1 MIVIVHS
8 RGQLIGS
15 PFPHF
20 PLNSLHELPFKF
32 GLRKFCSS
40 SESREEFEKMRT
52 ANKILSLAVV
62 LALTTMGLVTAAQG
76 QRQYRMTDNQ
86 MRQLLQRIENRT
98 NTFSRNL
105 DNTLRR
111 SGVRNTAQEN
121 EINRYVADFESSL
134 DQLRT
139 RFNNRQSTATE
150 VRVTLERAALI
161 NNFILAHR
169 LGAPVTR
176 NWRLIQSDLDQ
187 LARSHNINWQWNT
200 VPTTVGHRLS
210 DTQLRQLVRRIENRS
225 NRFRNSFD
233 RALDRSNLAGT
244 TQDEVK
250 RRVNDFENATNQLR
264 DSINNRQSTSVHAQ
278 DVLQRAVY
286 INTFMQNN
294 RLDSRVERNWNLL
307 RSDLNQL
314 ASAYDIAWN
323 WTTSPFPTGPGYGID
338 GRLTGTYRLNTAQS
352 TNVQVAVQNAT
363 RNLPAA
369 QRQRAHD
376 ALISRLDPPN
386 MIAIE
391 QRGNSVAIASTRA
404 PQVNFIADGREH
416 LETTP
421 NGRTVRVRTTLQ
433 GDQLTVAS
441 TGDRATD
448 FTVTFD
454 PIDNG
459 RRLLVTRR
467 ISSERLTQPVT
478 VQTYY
483 DRTSDV
489 AQLNIHSTSPDYG
502 NVGTVTG
509 EFVVPDGTQLM
520 ATLNTSLSTR
530 TTRENDPFTMTVRSP
545 AQYSGAVIEGYV
557 TNVNRGGRITG
568 RSEMLFNFDRIR
580 LRDGRTYRFAG
591 IVENV
596 QAPGQDDV
604 KVDNEGAVQESDSQ
618 TERTVTR
625 TAIGTAVGA
634 IIGAIAGGGKG
645 AAIGAA
651 IGAGAGAGSVYVQGR
666 DDLELDAGTEVTVRA
681 AGPR

>member
-1 MIVIVHS
+1 
-8 RGQLIGS
+8 
-15 PFPHF
+15 
-20 PLNSLHELPFKF
+20 
-32 GLRKFCSS
+32 
-40 SESREEFEKMRT
+40 MRT
-52 ANKILSLAVV
+52 ANKILSLAVA

-111 SGVRNTAQEN
+111 SGLRNTAQEN

-150 VRVTLERAALI
+150 VRVALERAALI
-161 NNFILAHR
+161 NNFILTHR
-169 LGAPVTR
+169 LGAPVNQ
-176 NWRLIQSDLDQ
+176 NWRMLQSDLNQ

-210 DTQLRQLVRRIENRS
+210 DTEMRQLVRRIENRS
-225 NRFRNSFD
+225 DRFRDSLD
-233 RALDRSNLAGT
+233 RALNRSNLAGT
-244 TQDEVK
+244 TQDEIK
-250 RRVNDFENATNQLR
+250 GRVSDFENATNQLR
-264 DSINNRQSTSVHAQ
+264 DSINNRQSTSALAQ

-286 INTFMQNN
+286 VNTFMQNH
-294 RLDSRVERNWNLL
+294 RLDARAESDWNLL
-307 RSDLNQL
+307 RNDLNQL
-314 ASAYDIAWN
+314 AGAYDIAWN
-323 WTTSPFPTGPGYGID
+323 WTTSPLPTGPGYGID
-338 GRLTGTYRLNTAQS
+338 GRLTGTYRLNPAQS

-369 QRQRAHD
+369 RRQRAHD

-386 MIAIE
+386 IIAIE

-421 NGRTVRVRTTLQ
+421 TGRTVRVRTTLQ

-467 ISSERLTQPVT
+467 IYSERLTQPVT

-489 AQLNIHSTSPDYG
+489 AQLNIHSTTPDYG

-509 EFVVPDGTQLM
+509 DFVVPDGTQLM
-520 ATLNTSLSTR
+520 ATLNTSLSTK

-591 IVENV
+591 LVENV

-604 KVDNEGAVQESDSQ
+604 RVDNEGAVQESDSQ

>member
-1 MIVIVHS
+1 
-8 RGQLIGS
+8 
-15 PFPHF
+15 
-20 PLNSLHELPFKF
+20 
-32 GLRKFCSS
+32 
-40 SESREEFEKMRT
+40 MRT

-62 LALTTMGLVTAAQG
+62 LAITTMGFVTAAQA

-98 NTFSRNL
+98 NTFRRNL
-105 DNTLRR
+105 NNTINR
-111 SGVRNTAQEN
+111 SALRNTAQEN
-121 EINRYVADFESSL
+121 EINRYVADFETEI
-134 DQLRT
+134 DRLRT
-139 RFNNRQSTATE
+139 QFNNRQSTATE
-150 VRVTLERAALI
+150 ARALLERAALI
-161 NNFILAHR
+161 NNFMLNHR
-169 LGAPVTR
+169 LRGPAQR
-176 NWRLIQSDLDQ
+176 NWQLIQSDLNQ
-187 LARSHNINWQWNT
+187 LAQTHNINWQWNT
-200 VPTTVGHRLS
+200 TPINVGHRLS
-210 DTQLRQLVRRIENRS
+210 DTEMRQLVRRLDNRS
-225 NRFRNSFD
+225 DRFRNSLEQ
-233 RALDRSNLAGT
+233 ALARTNLPGT
-244 TQDEVK
+244 TEDAIKRQVK
-250 RRVNDFENATNQLR
+250 DFEDATDQLR
-264 DSINNRQSTSVHAQ
+264 KSIDSRQSAAAHVQ
-278 DVLQRAVY
+278 EVLQRAAY
-286 INTFMQNN
+286 LNTFMQNH
-294 RLDSRVERNWNLL
+294 RLDTRAESDWNLL
-307 RSDLNQL
+307 RNDLNQL
-314 ASAYDIAWN
+314 AGAYDIAWN
-323 WTTSPFPTGPGYGID
+323 WTSSPFPTGPRYGVD
-338 GRLTGTYRLNTAQS
+338 GRLTGTYRLNPAQS
-352 TNVQVAVQNAT
+352 TNPQVAVQNAT

-369 QRQRAHD
+369 QRQRAYD

-404 PQVNFIADGREH
+404 PQVNFIADGRENV
-416 LETTP
+416 ETTP
-421 NGRTVRVRTTLQ
+421 TGRTVRVRTTLQ

-467 ISSERLTQPVT
+467 VYTDRLTQPVT

-483 DRTSDV
+483 DRTSDI
-489 AQLNIHSTSPDYG
+489 AQLNIHSTSPEDG
-502 NVGTVTG
+502 NVGTVAG
-509 EFVVPDGTQLM
+509 DFVVPDGTQLM

-545 AQYSGAVIEGYV
+545 AQYNGAVIEGHI
-557 TNVNRGGRITG
+557 TGVNRSGRITG

-596 QAPGQDDV
+596 HVPGQEGV
-604 KVDNEGAVQESDSQ
+604 RVDNEGSVQESDSQ
-618 TERTVTR
+618 TDRTVTR

-645 AAIGAA
+645 AAIGAV

-681 AGPR
+681 TGPR